1 LVILVSFLDRV
12 EDVGGLIEAEIAQ
25 VFAPGRPRIGAK
37 RAGDDLDHVPI
48 LGGHNSSLKKKFKKM
63 LFPLAW

>member
-12 EDVGGLIEAEIAQ
+12 EDVGGLVETEIAQ
-25 VFAPGRPRIGAK
+25 VLAPGRPRIGAK

-48 LGGHNSSLKKKFKKM
+48 LGGHSSKMKKKFKKM
-63 LFPLAW
+63 FFPLAW